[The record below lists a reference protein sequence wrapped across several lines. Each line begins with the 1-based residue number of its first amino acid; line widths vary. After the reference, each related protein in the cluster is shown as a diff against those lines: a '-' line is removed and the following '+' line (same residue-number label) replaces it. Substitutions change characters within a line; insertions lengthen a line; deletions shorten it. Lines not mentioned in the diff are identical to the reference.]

1 MSEAKQQ
8 QLATLAVH
16 AGQSPDPTTGSR
28 AVPIYQTTSYLFQD
42 ADHAGRLFALKEFGN
57 IYTRIMNPTTDVFEK
72 RVAALE
78 GGAAGL
84 ATASGQAAETLALTT
99 LAAAGDEIV
108 STTSLYGGTY
118 NLFHYTLPRLGIT
131 VKFVD
136 ADDFDGLRAAINDK
150 TRAVYTETLG
160 NPKLDVVDIEKLAAI
175 AHEHKLPLVIDN
187 TSASPALVRPI
198 EWGADIVV
206 NSATKFLGGHG
217 TTIGGV
223 IVDAG
228 KFDWAAS
235 GRFKDFTEPDPSYH
249 GLSYTEA
256 FGPLA
261 FILKARVQGL
271 RDTGAALSPF
281 NAFLLLQG
289 IETLHLR
296 LERHSA
302 ERAGRGQAS
311 GAASRRGVGQL
322 SGPGIQPVLTSGRRS
337 ICPPA
342 RARWSPLASRADYEA
357 GKKLIDALELFSLVA
372 NIGDAKSLVIHPAS
386 TTHQQLSVEEQATTG
401 VTPELVRLSVGIED
415 IRDILADL
423 DQAIE
428 AANGHALAGATET
441 AEPCCTMS
449 IMTEPTRRDRSRR
462 PTEAGILAAHLRRRL
477 CARRA
482 PVAGVRPHAG
492 RRLTLH
498 YAVYGRLNAARD
510 NAVLVCHALSGS
522 ALVGSWW
529 PEIFAPGGGSVAGSR
544 FCDLH
549 QHAGLLLRLDRA
561 RFGGPGDGRH
571 LRPGFSAG
579 FDPRQCAGAG
589 QAAGLAGHSP
599 AAAGAGR
606 LDRRHAGPGVGD
618 P

>member
-1 MSEAKQQ
+1 MSEAKQHF
-8 QLATLAVH
+8 ATLAVH
-16 AGQSPDPTTGSR
+16 AGQSPDPATGSR
-28 AVPIYQTTSYLFQD
+28 AVPIYQTTSYVFQD
-42 ADHAGRLFALKEFGN
+42 ADHAGRLFGLKEFGN

-78 GGAAGL
+78 GGVAGL

-99 LAAAGDEIV
+99 LAGAGDEIV

-118 NLFHYTLPRLGIT
+118 NLFHYTFPRLGIT
-131 VKFVD
+131 VRFVD
-136 ADDFDGLRAAINDK
+136 ANDFDGLRAAINSK

-160 NPKLDVVDIEKLAAI
+160 NPKLDVADIEQLAAI
-175 AHEHKLPLVIDN
+175 AHENGLPLVIDN
-187 TSASPALVRPI
+187 TTPSPALVRPI

-217 TTIGGV
+217 TAIGGV

-249 GLSYTEA
+249 GLSYTAA

-302 ERAGRGQAS
+302 NALAVARHLEQHPGVEWVNYPGLESSAYYQRAKKYLPNGH
-311 GAASRRGVGQL
+311 GAIVTF
-322 SGPGIQPVLTSGRRS
+322 GIKKGETGGG
-337 ICPPA
+337 
-342 RARWSPLASRADYEA
+342 YEA
-357 GKKLIDALELFSLVA
+357 GKKLIDSLELFSLLA

-386 TTHQQLSVEEQATTG
+386 TTHQQLTVGEQAATG

-428 AANGHALAGATET
+428 AATGHT
-441 AEPCCTMS
+441 
-449 IMTEPTRRDRSRR
+449 
-462 PTEAGILAAHLRRRL
+462 
-477 CARRA
+477 
-482 PVAGVRPHAG
+482 VAGV
-492 RRLTLH
+492 
-498 YAVYGRLNAARD
+498 AAT
-510 NAVLVCHALSGS
+510 
-522 ALVGSWW
+522 
-529 PEIFAPGGGSVAGSR
+529 
-544 FCDLH
+544 
-549 QHAGLLLRLDRA
+549 
-561 RFGGPGDGRH
+561 
-571 LRPGFSAG
+571 
-579 FDPRQCAGAG
+579 G
-589 QAAGLAGHSP
+589 QLAAQ
-599 AAAGAGR
+599 
-606 LDRRHAGPGVGD
+606 
-618 P
+618 

>member
-1 MSEAKQQ
+1 MPEEKQY

-16 AGQSPDPTTGSR
+16 AGQSPDPATGAR

-57 IYTRIMNPTTDVFEK
+57 IYTRIMNPTTDVLEK

-78 GGAAGL
+78 GGAAAL
-84 ATASGQAAETLALTT
+84 ATASGMAAETLAITT
-99 LAAAGDEIV
+99 LASAGEEII
-108 STTSLYGGTY
+108 STTSLYGGTHT
-118 NLFHYTLPRLGIT
+118 LFNHTLPRLGIN
-131 VKFVD
+131 VKFFD
-136 ADDFDGLRAAINDK
+136 ADDFDGIAAAINPK

-160 NPKLDVVDIEKLAAI
+160 NPKLDVADIEKLAGI
-175 AHEHKLPLVIDN
+175 AHEHKLPLIIDN

-217 TTIGGV
+217 TAIGGV

-235 GRFKDFTEPDPSYH
+235 GRFKEFTEPDPSYH
-249 GLSYTEA
+249 GLRYAEA

-296 LERHSA
+296 MERHSA
-302 ERAGRGQAS
+302 NALAVARHLEQHPGVAWVNYPGLES
-311 GAASRRGVGQL
+311 SRYA
-322 SGPGIQPVLTSGRRS
+322 
-337 ICPPA
+337 A
-342 RARWSPLASRADYEA
+342 RAKKYLPKGASALVTFGIKGGYDA
-357 GKKLIDALELFSLVA
+357 GKKFINTLELFSLLA

-415 IRDILADL
+415 LRDILADL

-428 AANGHALAGATET
+428 AANGHKFAAATE
-441 AEPCCTMS
+441 
-449 IMTEPTRRDRSRR
+449 
-462 PTEAGILAAHLRRRL
+462 AH
-477 CARRA
+477 
-482 PVAGVRPHAG
+482 VAK
-492 RRLTLH
+492 
-498 YAVYGRLNAARD
+498 
-510 NAVLVCHALSGS
+510 
-522 ALVGSWW
+522 
-529 PEIFAPGGGSVAGSR
+529 
-544 FCDLH
+544 
-549 QHAGLLLRLDRA
+549 
-561 RFGGPGDGRH
+561 
-571 LRPGFSAG
+571 
-579 FDPRQCAGAG
+579 
-589 QAAGLAGHSP
+589 
-599 AAAGAGR
+599 
-606 LDRRHAGPGVGD
+606 
-618 P
+618 